1 MLVTEFDLETSVGPC
16 LTEQTRVGSL
26 DRHLGARRWSDQVT
40 GSDLGPKKPEREQ
53 ISQPTRNCGPFGP
66 PAETAAWPREMG
78 RGRDRRGGR
87 EVNTVAE
94 RVANPSRRRRV
105 DLSSRKDP

>member
-1 MLVTEFDLETSVGPC
+1 MAAFDPATSVGPC
-16 LTEQTRVGSL
+16 LTDQTRDGSP
-26 DRHLGARRWSDQVT
+26 DQHLGARRWSDRVT
-40 GSDLGPKKPEREQ
+40 GSDLGPKKTEREQ
-53 ISQPTRNCGPFGP
+53 ISEPTRNCGPFGP
-66 PAETAAWPREMG
+66 LAETTEMG
-78 RGRDRRGGR
+78 RGRDR